1 MTGLAIFNILTN
13 ATAVTD
19 IVGSQIFPDM
29 ATQQAVYP
37 FIVYEV
43 SSTIPTD
50 TKDGPSKLDEVSV
63 NVMCYSNSYAQAQE
77 LASKVRIALDRTR
90 GTFAGVE
97 IQSIQFT
104 NQFSTAMSFE
114 KKVYV
119 LEQNYDVREVRNVIH

>member
-1 MTGLAIFNILTN
+1 MTGLAIYHILTN
-13 ATAVTD
+13 ASDVTD

-43 SSTIPTD
+43 SGTIPTD
-50 TKDGPSKLDEVSV
+50 TKDGPSKLDEVSI

-77 LASKVRIALDRTR
+77 LASKVRIALDRTK

-97 IQSIQFT
+97 IQSIQFI

-119 LEQNYDVREVRNVIH
+119 LEQNYDVREVRNVS

>member
-1 MTGLAIFNILTN
+1 MTGIAIYHILTN
-13 ATAVTD
+13 ASDVTD
-19 IVGSQIFPDM
+19 IVGSQIFPDV

-43 SSTIPTD
+43 SGTIPSD

-63 NVMCYSNSYAQAQE
+63 NVMCYSNSYAQAQQ
-77 LASKVRIALDRTR
+77 LASKVRIALDRTK

-119 LEQNYDVREVRNVIH
+119 LEQNYDVREVRNVS

>member
-1 MTGLAIFNILTN
+1 MTGLAIYHILTN

-29 ATQQAVYP
+29 ATQQAFYP

-43 SSTIPTD
+43 SGTIPTD
-50 TKDGPSKLDEVSV
+50 TKDGPSKLDEVSI

-77 LASKVRIALDRTR
+77 LASKVRIALDRTK

-119 LEQNYDVREVRNVIH
+119 LEQNYDVREVRNVS